1 MELNKTTTEIVNI
14 TATLFRRCG
23 GGSAGAEQQHTT
35 LKVGMGAGGGRISP
49 CNDGLCCTANI
60 DTYDYMIHS
69 ARNVE
74 FSIFNR

>member
-49 CNDGLCCTANI
+49 CNDVSGLCRTANI
-60 DTYDYMIHS
+60 DSYDS